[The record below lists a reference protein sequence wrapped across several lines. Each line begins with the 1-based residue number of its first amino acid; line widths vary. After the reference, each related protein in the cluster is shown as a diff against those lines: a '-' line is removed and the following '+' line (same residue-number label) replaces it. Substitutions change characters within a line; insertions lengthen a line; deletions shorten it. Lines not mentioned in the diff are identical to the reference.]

1 MSDCVYLVVTDDR
14 YELPVGIFESQLSI
28 AKTYGVS
35 REAVS
40 MAVKRRRKFQRNYRI
55 ICVDMSTIPESYVT
69 IEGVFGIWKQDYN
82 FRRFLVRGKKQI
94 ETQFFLLAFAFNVEK
109 WENKRKNHRFG
120 RDLFPLKAG

>member
-69 IEGVFGIWKQDYN
+69 IEGVFGILKQDYN

>member
-35 REAVS
+35 RESVS
-40 MAVKRRRKFQRNYRI
+40 IAIKRRSKFQRNFRI

-69 IEGVFGIWKQDYN
+69 IG
-82 FRRFLVRGKKQI
+82 
-94 ETQFFLLAFAFNVEK
+94 T
-109 WENKRKNHRFG
+109 
-120 RDLFPLKAG
+120 